1 MEPQTWVALIV
12 GVFAILSALFGMA
25 KWVIKA
31 IMQEIGPEANGTSIR
46 EQVNRLERNIQRL
59 ESRIDAILLER

>member
-1 MEPQTWVALIV
+1 MDAQTWVALIV
-12 GVFAILSALFGMA
+12 GIIAILSALFGVA

-31 IMQEIGPEANGTSIR
+31 IMREIGPEANGTSIR
-46 EQVNRLERNIQRL
+46 EQVNRLERNLQRL

>member
-1 MEPQTWVALIV
+1 MELQTWVALIV
-12 GVFAILSALFGMA
+12 GVIAILSALFGMA